1 MEKDGSGGWRLPS
14 DISEQVL
21 RSVSPDPSERR
32 HIEEASIALIEAVER
47 TASDMGLDSVRCI
60 LSGSVAK
67 GTYMKDPDL
76 DLFILF
82 MPGTGLDVLKEKG
95 LEIGRRVLS
104 SPKLNYAQH
113 PYMTGS
119 FMGLRADIVPGID
132 IPEGARVV
140 TAVDR
145 TQHHTRYV
153 NSRLVPKSRDD
164 VILLKSFLKG
174 IGSYGAE
181 DTSTG
186 FSGYLSEL
194 LVLWKGSFGSVV
206 EWFASLPV
214 ARSPPTDREEI
225 GVEHIRPGS
234 IEPVSF
240 AEAPLCMDPPHPLGD
255 YRSRFERDILIII
268 DPTDRERNVASPV
281 SAQTL
286 AHTALCAASLIA
298 SPTTGCFHPYSGRP
312 HDLSLLLSGSLEG
325 AFVLDLPEGDPSRIA
340 SQLRRSFVN
349 LSASL
354 RREGFDE
361 AAITFIYAF
370 GRASRID
377 PAYKKSRAAWS
388 GDIDSDS
395 VIFWI
400 STVPPTLPETY
411 RHWGPPEDNRQAADF
426 RARWKDRQVVSEEGR
441 LFVDLRRT
449 RTEPNGLA
457 LELWASLGHGP
468 DISPLT
474 LRRYGD

>member
-1 MEKDGSGGWRLPS
+1 
-14 DISEQVL
+14 
-21 RSVSPDPSERR
+21 
-32 HIEEASIALIEAVER
+32 
-47 TASDMGLDSVRCI
+47 
-60 LSGSVAK
+60 
-67 GTYMKDPDL
+67 
-76 DLFILF
+76 
-82 MPGTGLDVLKEKG
+82 
-95 LEIGRRVLS
+95 
-104 SPKLNYAQH
+104 
-113 PYMTGS
+113 MTGR

-145 TQHHTRYV
+145 TQHHTRYI
-153 NSRLVPKSRDD
+153 NSRLARTSRDD

-181 DTSTG
+181 DTSNG

-214 ARSPPTDREEI
+214 ARPPPADREEI
-225 GVEHIRPGS
+225 GVEHILPRS

-240 AEAPLCMDPPHPLGD
+240 AETPLRMDPPHPLD
-255 YRSRFERDILIII
+255 EYRSRFERDPLIII

-298 SPTTGCFHPYSGRP
+298 SPTTGSFHPYSGRP
-312 HDLSLLLSGSLEG
+312 RDLSLLQSGSLEG
-325 AFVLDLPEGDPSRIA
+325 SFVLDLPEGDPSRIA
-340 SQLRRSFVN
+340 SQLRRSLTS
-349 LSASL
+349 LSAAL

-370 GRASRID
+370 GRASPID
-377 PAYKKSRAAWS
+377 PAYRKSRATWS
-388 GDIDSDS
+388 GDVEGNS
-395 VIFWI
+395 VILWI
-400 STVPPTLPETY
+400 STIPPSLPETY
-411 RHWGPPEDNRQAADF
+411 RHWGPPEDHRQAADF
-426 RARWKDRQVVSEEGR
+426 RERWKERQVRSEGGR
-441 LFVDLRRT
+441 LCVDLRR
-449 RTEPNGLA
+449 RGTEPNGLA
-457 LELWASLGHGP
+457 LELWGSLGHGP

-474 LRRYGD
+474 LRRYGA